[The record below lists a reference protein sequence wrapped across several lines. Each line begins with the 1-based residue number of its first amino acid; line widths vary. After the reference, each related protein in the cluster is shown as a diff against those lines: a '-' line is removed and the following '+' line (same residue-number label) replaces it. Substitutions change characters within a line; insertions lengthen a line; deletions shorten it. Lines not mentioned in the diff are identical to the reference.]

1 MPLKTVEPYTLMV
14 DRTTG
19 YVQALKPLDKATV
32 APDAALTQSFLVQ
45 YVIAREGFDMATLN
59 ANYRKVALFSAGAAR
74 TGYLQTIQVS
84 NPQSPLVLYPR
95 STVIDARVKSVSPI
109 GNNAAL
115 VRFDVVRTDAGAQP
129 QPASP
134 WVAVVRYR
142 YSTEPMKL
150 EDRFVNPLGVPGHEL
165 PPGSG
170 SGSAQRSHTAI
181 RRAGRKCRPAP
192 LLCTGRTAAAVRS
205 GPVTM
210 ARGIGLLLA
219 LLASTAW
226 AQVQPVP
233 GDGDPHLQVID
244 YGAGQI
250 VAAARIARLS
260 IDGRA
265 VARRAG
271 AKRGARR
278 QFGVAGQR
286 QQGRRPAVPQA
297 GAGRRRHEHDRGDVG
312 ADLRLRSLRSRR
324 PDARHAVRR
333 AVPVP
338 DAQGGA

>member
-1 MPLKTVEPYTLMV
+1 MNEHSREALDAYYAEAASWNRDRVQAMRSSHRTAWWIAGIATALALLEGLALVLLMPLKTVEPYTLMV

-59 ANYRKVALFSAGAAR
+59 ANYRKVALFSSGAAR

-150 EDRFVNPLGVPGHEL
+150 EDRFVNPLGFQVTSYRRDPEAVPPSAAT
-165 PPGSG
+165 PP
-170 SGSAQRSHTAI
+170 SAAP
-181 RRAGRKCRPAP
+181 AANAAP
-192 LLCTGRTAAAVRS
+192 LPYYAPVVQPQQSGAVR
-205 GPVTM
+205 
-210 ARGIGLLLA
+210 
-219 LLASTAW
+219 
-226 AQVQPVP
+226 
-233 GDGDPHLQVID
+233 
-244 YGAGQI
+244 
-250 VAAARIARLS
+250 
-260 IDGRA
+260 
-265 VARRAG
+265 
-271 AKRGARR
+271 
-278 QFGVAGQR
+278 
-286 QQGRRPAVPQA
+286 
-297 GAGRRRHEHDRGDVG
+297 
-312 ADLRLRSLRSRR
+312 
-324 PDARHAVRR
+324 
-333 AVPVP
+333 
-338 DAQGGA
+338 